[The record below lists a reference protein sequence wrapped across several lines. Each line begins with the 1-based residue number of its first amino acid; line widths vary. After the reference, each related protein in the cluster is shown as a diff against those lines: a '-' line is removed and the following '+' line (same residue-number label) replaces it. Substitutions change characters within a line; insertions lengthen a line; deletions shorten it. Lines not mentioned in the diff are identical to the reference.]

1 MNIWRGQREN
11 DIIRHMEELDYNE
24 DTFEDIRARDRR
36 YDAKAYTL
44 LSTAFHTACKSGN
57 ASTEDILDEFKET
70 ALDQFG
76 PMTFHVLDS
85 WGVHE
90 CMDIGEMMMNL
101 VESGRIG
108 KSENDNYEDFR
119 CGYDFREAFLGPY
132 DAY

>member
-1 MNIWRGQREN
+1 
-11 DIIRHMEELDYNE
+11 MEELDYKR

-44 LSTAFHTACKSGN
+44 LSAAFQTACNEGN
-57 ASTEDILDEFKET
+57 STTEDILEEFKET

-76 PMTFHVLDS
+76 PMAYHVLDV

-119 CGYDFREAFLGPY
+119 HGYDFKEAFLGPFDVY
-132 DAY
+132 

>member
-1 MNIWRGQREN
+1 MRERREN
-11 DIIRHMEELDYNE
+11 DIIRHMEELDYKG
-24 DTFEDIRARDRR
+24 DSFEDIRARDRR

-44 LSTAFHTACKSGN
+44 LASAFRAACGGGN
-57 ASTEDILDEFKET
+57 ATTDDILEEFKET

-76 PMTFHVLDS
+76 PMAYHVLGA

-119 CGYDFREAFLGPY
+119 CGYDFREAFLGPFDVY
-132 DAY
+132 

>member
-1 MNIWRGQREN
+1 
-11 DIIRHMEELDYNE
+11 MEELDYGK
-24 DTFEDIRARDRR
+24 DAFEDIRARDRR
-36 YDAKAYTL
+36 YDARAYTL
-44 LSTAFHTACKSGN
+44 LATAFQAACREGN
-57 ASTEDILDEFKET
+57 AAAEDILEEFKET

-76 PMTFHVLDS
+76 PMAYHVLGA

-108 KSENDNYEDFR
+108 ENENDNYEDFR
-119 CGYDFREAFLGPY
+119 CGYDFKVAFLGPY